1 MLSVDK
7 EAALPK
13 VKTYL
18 ENNQFTFPVFMP
30 NGYLPEQFQVPSIPT
45 TFIVSKD
52 GKILMKE
59 VGTRNYDTGKMVNFL
74 KEQASK

>member
-1 MLSVDK
+1 
-7 EAALPK
+7 
-13 VKTYL
+13 
-18 ENNQFTFPVFMP
+18 VFMP